1 MKNTKVK
8 HLDDSNSVNVRIE
21 HSTQMS
27 KIVDKLLKLSDD
39 DFRSSI
45 KISRKYRKAN
55 KAMGKLI
62 RVSEL
67 EVKIESTDE
76 RAQIVN
82 SLACLGKAEYRKA
95 IRCAKQYRKANKMLD
110 SAISNYVTL
119 TKEDRAKNM
128 NIQRMGLSYE

>member
-1 MKNTKVK
+1 MKNIKVK
-8 HLDDSNSVNVRIE
+8 RLDDSNSVNVRIE

-39 DFRSSI
+39 DFKSSI

-55 KAMGKLI
+55 KSMGKFI

-67 EVKIESTDE
+67 EIKIESTDE

-119 TKEDRAKNM
+119 DKEDRAKNM

>member
-1 MKNTKVK
+1 MKNIKVK

-39 DFRSSI
+39 DFKSSI

-55 KAMGKLI
+55 KSMGKFI

-67 EVKIESTDE
+67 EIKIESTDE

-82 SLACLGKAEYRKA
+82 SLACLGKAEYRKT
-95 IRCAKQYRKANKMLD
+95 IRCAKQYREANKMLD

-119 TKEDRAKNM
+119 AKEDRAKNM